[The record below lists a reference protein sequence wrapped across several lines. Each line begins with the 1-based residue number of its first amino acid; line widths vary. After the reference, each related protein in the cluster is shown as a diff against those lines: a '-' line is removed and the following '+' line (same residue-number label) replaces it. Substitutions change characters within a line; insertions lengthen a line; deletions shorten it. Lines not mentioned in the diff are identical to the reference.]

1 MKQLPSLRLIETKPK
16 KKLRK
21 NDPGRSANPTVADEA
36 DSVLPELKNATTML
50 YLALESLRGSLDRP
64 AACAKNIEDLKS
76 LTCRIHALME
86 KLLET
91 LP

>member
-1 MKQLPSLRLIETKPK
+1 MKQLPSLRLIEIKPK

-21 NDPGRSANPTVADEA
+21 NDLGESANGTAAEQA
-36 DSVLPELKNATTML
+36 ASVLPELKNATTML
-50 YLALESLRGSLDRP
+50 YLSLENLRGSLGRP
-64 AACAKNIEDLKS
+64 GTCTKNIEELKS